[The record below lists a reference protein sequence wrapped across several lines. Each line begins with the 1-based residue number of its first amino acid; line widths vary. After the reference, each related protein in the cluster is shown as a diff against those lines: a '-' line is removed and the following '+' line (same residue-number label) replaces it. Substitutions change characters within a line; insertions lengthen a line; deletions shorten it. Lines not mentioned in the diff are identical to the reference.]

1 MKRLL
6 RVTQLEKFRRYITE
20 HSEYDDER
28 SVIDNLTGQF
38 TGNQYTRVGTA
49 FHKIVEGDTL
59 GCKKIPGT
67 ETEIPGREFDIDGY
81 PVKLDLKQC
90 KTALEYK
97 DRFPNAYHEI
107 REYMDMGEIVI
118 TGCADII
125 NGLEI
130 RDIKTKY
137 SPIKDS
143 DYTDSCQWRFYM
155 ELFGVGDFFF
165 DLFQFVGYDKDK
177 HGYDVR
183 GLELKPYAP
192 AIGCH
197 WYNTMEQDN
206 RILLKE
212 FVQWSKFRGLF
223 DNLPIYKS

>member
-97 DRFPNAYHEI
+97 DRFPNAFHEI
-107 REYMDMGEIVI
+107 REYMDMG
-118 TGCADII
+118 
-125 NGLEI
+125 
-130 RDIKTKY
+130 K
-137 SPIKDS
+137 
-143 DYTDSCQWRFYM
+143 
-155 ELFGVGDFFF
+155 
-165 DLFQFVGYDKDK
+165 
-177 HGYDVR
+177 
-183 GLELKPYAP
+183 
-192 AIGCH
+192 
-197 WYNTMEQDN
+197 
-206 RILLKE
+206 
-212 FVQWSKFRGLF
+212 
-223 DNLPIYKS
+223 

>member
-1 MKRLL
+1 
-6 RVTQLEKFRRYITE
+6 
-20 HSEYDDER
+20 
-28 SVIDNLTGQF
+28 
-38 TGNQYTRVGTA
+38 
-49 FHKIVEGDTL
+49 
-59 GCKKIPGT
+59 
-67 ETEIPGREFDIDGY
+67 
-81 PVKLDLKQC
+81 
-90 KTALEYK
+90 
-97 DRFPNAYHEI
+97 
-107 REYMDMGEIVI
+107 
-118 TGCADII
+118 
-125 NGLEI
+125 
-130 RDIKTKY
+130 
-137 SPIKDS
+137 
-143 DYTDSCQWRFYM
+143 M

-192 AIGCH
+192 AIVCH

>member
-49 FHKIVEGDTL
+49 FHKIVERRYPRMQKDPGD
-59 GCKKIPGT
+59 GDGDPG
-67 ETEIPGREFDIDGY
+67 EEFDIDGY

-97 DRFPNAYHEI
+97 DRFPNAFHEI
-107 REYMDMGEIVI
+107 REYMDMGEIII

-137 SPIKDS
+137 SPIRTPIIRIVASGDS
-143 DYTDSCQWRFYM
+143 IWSYSAWETSFSTCSSSSDTTRTNMVMMSVDWSLSLTPQLSY
-155 ELFGVGDFFF
+155 V
-165 DLFQFVGYDKDK
+165 
-177 HGYDVR
+177 
-183 GLELKPYAP
+183 
-192 AIGCH
+192 IGI
-197 WYNTMEQDN
+197 T
-206 RILLKE
+206 L
-212 FVQWSKFRGLF
+212 WSKT
-223 DNLPIYKS
+223 IVSY